1 MCAKRRIS
9 ESGNPS
15 GAAGNPSGAP
25 DPSRLDSSIR
35 DPARHDPARP
45 GPVQPDPA
53 KQDQAWRDFVDRSRR
68 ESLPFEAHLAAFRR
82 IFAGRRPEDGPP
94 VAWAPDETVRRRSN
108 LQASME
114 AVGLED
120 FADFHAW
127 SVRDPSAFWTHTLE
141 RLGIVFA
148 KPPDAILDLGGG
160 VRDSRGGVRA
170 PQWLPHGGVRDPRWL
185 PGAELNIVDSCFTA
199 DPDRPAVVTP
209 GPNGR
214 SCATSASET
223 TSTTTSTTRTP
234 TTSTTRTP
242 TTSTTTYGEL
252 ERLVNRAA
260 NGLRDRGLAPGRAI
274 ALYMPLNL
282 ECVVAYLA
290 IIRAGSRVVSI
301 ADSFPAVEVRRR
313 MAIAGARCIVTMDRF
328 VRAGKSIPLYDTVV
342 EAGVSTVIVVP
353 SDGDGRSRGVGQQ
366 SGAVRAVDVDS
377 PDDDVAVTTS
387 DAPRL
392 RPGDI
397 AWADLQSGDDTFESV
412 TGDPYRT
419 TNILFSSGTTGESKA
434 IPWNHLTP
442 IKSAMDGF
450 YHQDIHGDDV
460 TAWPT
465 NIGWMMG
472 PWLIYATLVNG
483 ACMALY
489 PDATH
494 TPEYLRFIRR
504 AGVTMQG
511 VIPSLVRTWRR
522 GGMDAGSQGDMDAGS
537 QGGMDAGSQGGMD
550 AGSQGGMDAGS
561 QGGMTEGQQDDVD
574 DGRHSGAADG
584 IDWPSVRVFSSTGEP
599 ASRTDYLW
607 LMSRGGYRAPVIE
620 YLGGTEIGGGH
631 LACTVLQPCSPA
643 AFTTANLGVDF
654 VILDET
660 GAEVEEGATGE
671 LFLMPPALGMSQRL
685 LNGDHDE
692 VYYGGCPAGP
702 RGEVLRRHGDNTQRL
717 HHGYYRAQ
725 GRADDGMNLGGIM
738 VSPLELER
746 IIDGHPAVYESAAV
760 AIQPEGEGTERLV
773 VFIVPEGGNGT
784 VGSHTASTQA
794 EEQSGSPPVGKSD
807 ASPGVP
813 VYSQAGLDPKLD
825 PDSLKSELQA
835 LVSSGLNPLFKIYRV
850 VIADELPHT
859 ASGKLV
865 RRILRD
871 RIRPGS

>member
-1 MCAKRRIS
+1 MC
-9 ESGNPS
+9 
-15 GAAGNPSGAP
+15 
-25 DPSRLDSSIR
+25 
-35 DPARHDPARP
+35 
-45 GPVQPDPA
+45 A

-68 ESLPFEAHLAAFRR
+68 ESLPFEDHLAAFRR
-82 IFAGRRPEDGPP
+82 IFDGRRPEDGPP
-94 VAWAPDETVRRRSN
+94 VAWTPDEETVRRSN

-114 AVGLED
+114 AVGID
-120 FADFHAW
+120 GYADFHAW
-127 SVRDPSAFWTHTLE
+127 SVCDPAAFWTHTLE
-141 RLGIVFA
+141 RLGIVFTR
-148 KPPDAILDLGGG
+148 PPEAILDLDGG
-160 VRDSRGGVRA
+160 VRDPREGVRD
-170 PQWLPHGGVRDPRWL
+170 PQSMPRGGVRDPRWL

-209 GPNGR
+209 GPDGPDDPDGR
-214 SCATSASET
+214 SCATPT
-223 TSTTTSTTRTP
+223 PTTTSATP
-234 TTSTTRTP
+234 STTL
-242 TTSTTTYGEL
+242 STTTYGEL
-252 ERLVNRAA
+252 ERLVNRVA
-260 NGLRDRGLAPGRAI
+260 NGLRDRGLAPGEAI

-290 IIRAGSRVVSI
+290 IIRAGSWVVSI
-301 ADSFPAVEVRRR
+301 ADSFPAGEVRRR
-313 MAIAGARCIVTMDRF
+313 MAIAGARCIVTMDRY
-328 VRAGKSIPLYDTVV
+328 VRAGKTIPLYDTVV
-342 EAGVSTVIVVP
+342 KAGAAMVIVVP
-353 SDGDGRSRGVGQQ
+353 SGEAAPSSEAAPV
-366 SGAVRAVDVDS
+366 
-377 PDDDVAVTTS
+377 DDVPSPGVDASEPSGESEHGVHRVYGATPVTM
-387 DAPRL
+387 PRL

-397 AWADLQSGDDTFESV
+397 AWSDLLSADDAFESV

-419 TNILFSSGTTGESKA
+419 TNILFSSGTTGEPKA
-434 IPWNHLTP
+434 IAWNHLTP
-442 IKSAMDGF
+442 IKSAMDGH

-489 PDATH
+489 PGAAN
-494 TPEYLRFIRR
+494 TPEYPRFIRR
-504 AGVTMQG
+504 AGVTVQG

-522 GGMDAGSQGDMDAGS
+522 SGMAEGWRTASTKGSRGGMAGGR
-537 QGGMDAGSQGGMD
+537 QGGVTEVSHGGT
-550 AGSQGGMDAGS
+550 AN
-561 QGGMTEGQQDDVD
+561 E
-574 DGRHSGAADG
+574 
-584 IDWPSVRVFSSTGEP
+584 IDWPSIRVFSSTGEP
-599 ASRTDYLW
+599 ASRNDYLW
-607 LMSRGGYRAPVIE
+607 LMSRAGYRAPVIE

-643 AFTTANLGVDF
+643 AFSTANLGVDF

-660 GAEVEEGATGE
+660 GAEVGEGETGE
-671 LFLMPPALGMSQRL
+671 LFLMPPAMGMSQRL

-692 VYYGGCPAGP
+692 VYYEGCPAGP
-702 RGEVLRRHGDNTQRL
+702 RGEVLRRHGDHTQRL

-725 GRADDGMNLGGIM
+725 GRADDGMNLGGIK

-794 EEQSGSPPVGKSD
+794 EEQSGSPPIGKSD
-807 ASPGVP
+807 ASPASP
-813 VYSQAGLDPKLD
+813 AAAPAGLDPKLD
-825 PDSLKSELQA
+825 PDALKAELQS

-850 VIADELPHT
+850 VMVDELPHT

-871 RIRPGS
+871 RIKSGGEAS